1 MKNKNN
7 MEKDYNLQCIDYAV
21 AKTMERAKDD
31 PQLKEL
37 ATNKHLTN
45 AIIEYMFNGNAKGFS
60 SKDSGRSYILQLRKE
75 DFEEQLLK
83 HVVKAKNAK
92 TKLGLV
98 QQLSFNK
105 NFGDSL
111 TDDDVQELL
120 YKSYGEMDMN
130 GIKYLL
136 DKYPTL
142 YRALASNFIEE
153 RYFNSKLGEDQL
165 DKEMSNYQNNFY
177 YNKINEFYGELK
189 KENAIQK

>member
-1 MKNKNN
+1 